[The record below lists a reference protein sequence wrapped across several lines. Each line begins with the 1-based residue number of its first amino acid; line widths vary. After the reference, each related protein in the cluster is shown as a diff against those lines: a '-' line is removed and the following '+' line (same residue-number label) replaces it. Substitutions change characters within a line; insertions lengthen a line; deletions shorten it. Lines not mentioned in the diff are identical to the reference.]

1 MVTEVVSPISRK
13 GGKPG
18 SIHRAESPGARSMP
32 GARGDQSEP
41 SEQPEQ
47 QSPATHV
54 HVHNTQEAP
63 EQQQEPEQE
72 ARGDSFGAMR
82 RLADRLLGRNR
93 RSAPRDS
100 FRNFPRDG

>member
-18 SIHRAESPGARSMP
+18 SIHRAESPGVRSMP
-32 GARGDQSEP
+32 GARGDQSDGP
-41 SEQPEQ
+41 PEQ

-63 EQQQEPEQE
+63 EQQEQE
-72 ARGDSFGAMR
+72 AARAQRQPR
-82 RLADRLLGRNR
+82 RDA
-93 RSAPRDS
+93 ATC
-100 FRNFPRDG
+100 